1 LEQVEQVVQLQDKV
15 LQELIQY
22 FQQSHQLEVV
32 VEDFSQ
38 DHLEDQMV

>member
-1 LEQVEQVVQLQDKV
+1 VEQVVQLQDKV

-32 VEDFSQ
+32 VEDFFQ
-38 DHLEDQMV
+38 DHLEEQMV